1 MEKVMRRFYLR
12 GLIEE
17 KMGVETDWK
26 AADSAFVQAVAI
38 AREVAKY
45 RHAQLSAVR
54 LGGDINATV
63 TDNASLDELLVT
75 ELHKLGPL
83 IALGGRRVRGAR
95 ETDRQHP

>member
-1 MEKVMRRFYLR
+1 MRRFYLR

-54 LGGDINATV
+54 LAGDNGRWHRRRSDVVESGRGCGRNTRVAGWPCY
-63 TDNASLDELLVT
+63 SLN
-75 ELHKLGPL
+75 
-83 IALGGRRVRGAR
+83 R
-95 ETDRQHP
+95 